1 MTSNGTGM
9 GHLSR
14 MLSIALAAGDAI
26 DATMLSLSVAF
37 PVVSGH
43 GLTGEYCPSPERH
56 FMPRHL
62 WQGYLRRRLVA
73 LAREVDAEVLAF
85 DGIVPYPGLVAA
97 LADLG
102 DVPAVWVRRG
112 MWRPGGA
119 DLSLARSGQF
129 DLVIE
134 PGDLAAAG
142 DRGATAQRTDAV
154 RVPPVSLVDVVDRV
168 DRATAAA
175 ELGIDPD
182 RPAAL
187 VALGIGALGDAVT
200 PGASAVGALL
210 DDPSWQVCVTRPGA
224 ATDRPMPDIRVT
236 PLVGVYPLARYLAA
250 FDVAVS
256 AAGYNSVH
264 ELIPAGLPTLL
275 LPNPDT
281 RTDDQVAR
289 AAWLAGAGLALTA
302 RPDDAED
309 VASAVRR
316 LSTGP
321 VGADLTAAIAAL
333 PRSALGGGAVAAAE
347 LLVRSVEDGRR
358 PSTLAGRSQLLTTLA
373 RDRAKRIIG
382 HRAGERARRML
393 HRPLTGGPA
402 RRLPVTI
409 ADEETALPPAA
420 GVRRLVLSETIPA
433 EDIASG
439 PVVEHLLPGS
449 SERYRA
455 ERRAIIDDYYRVV
468 PG

>member
-1 MTSNGTGM
+1 MARPVRALLMTSNGFGM

-14 MLSIALAAGDAI
+14 MLAVALAAGDTI
-26 DATMLSLSVAF
+26 DATMLSLSVAIPF
-37 PVVSGH
+37 VSRNGQ
-43 GLTGEYCPSPERH
+43 TGDYCPSPESH
-56 FMPRHL
+56 IKPRPR
-62 WQGYLRRRLVA
+62 WPGYLRRRLVA

-102 DVPAVWVRRG
+102 NLPAVWVRRG

-134 PGDLAAAG
+134 PGELAAPG
-142 DRGATAQRTDAV
+142 DRGPTAHRTDAV
-154 RVPPVSLVDVVDRV
+154 RVPPVSLLDVVDRL
-168 DRATAAA
+168 DRVAAA
-175 ELGIDPD
+175 AALGIDPD

-187 VALGIGALGDAVT
+187 VTLGIGTLGDVVT
-200 PGASAVGALL
+200 PGASAVGALRE
-210 DDPSWQVCVTRPGA
+210 DPSWQVCITRPARGA
-224 ATDRPMPDIRVT
+224 AGPEPDAGVT
-236 PLVGVYPLARYLAA
+236 PLVGVYPLARYLGA

-289 AAWLAGAGLALTA
+289 AAWLAGAGMALTA

-316 LSTGP
+316 LT
-321 VGADLTAAIAAL
+321 ADPARAELAAAIATL
-333 PRSALGGGAVAAAE
+333 PRAALGGGAVAAAG
-347 LLVRSVEDGRR
+347 LLVRSVDDG
-358 PSTLAGRSQLLTTLA
+358 PGAPTLAGRSQLLATLA
-373 RDRAKRIIG
+373 RDRVKRIIG
-382 HRAGERARRML
+382 HR
-393 HRPLTGGPA
+393 
-402 RRLPVTI
+402 
-409 ADEETALPPAA
+409 
-420 GVRRLVLSETIPA
+420 
-433 EDIASG
+433 
-439 PVVEHLLPGS
+439 
-449 SERYRA
+449 
-455 ERRAIIDDYYRVV
+455 
-468 PG
+468 